1 MFCITEAPPA
11 AEMKLGSSQ
20 AEHSLIGIVGSC
32 ARIARIA
39 VIESVPRHQAEQDDL
54 RLGGEHGEHLR
65 GDVGGAY
72 LVDLGGHELEA
83 VLLRQPLHTVPWLA
97 RQTEPQLSS
106 SSATLV

>member
-39 VIESVPRHQAEQDDL
+39 VIESVPGTRPNRMICGLAASMASTC
-54 RLGGEHGEHLR
+54 G
-65 GDVGGAY
+65 VTSVAPTWSIW
-72 LVDLGGHELEA
+72 VDTSWKPSCFA
-83 VLLRQPLHTVPWLA
+83 SACTVPWLA